1 MTASIITIGT
11 EILIGQI
18 VDTNSAFI
26 GKRLTEIGIT
36 VEAIHSIPDE
46 KTIIFKTLEN
56 CNSEI
61 VLITGGLGPTQDD
74 ITKKTLAEFFN
85 TELIL
90 NNNVL
95 QHITHLF
102 EKVLGRK
109 MNEKNVQQA
118 YVPSNAKILHNKA
131 GTAPGMW
138 FEENSKV
145 YISLPGVPFEM
156 KNLMTDFVL
165 LKLQQQFSLPFIL
178 QKHLLLINIPES
190 ELAILLEDWENSLPE
205 NVSVAYLP
213 KAARIRMRLTIEGKN
228 KQKIEEQLQAQIN
241 ILKPI
246 IAPYLQSEKG
256 EIVEELLQ
264 QKFIEKSLTLS
275 TAESC
280 TGGNISHQITKISGS
295 SAYYIGGMIT
305 YATRIKEQF
314 LHIFHDLI
322 ENETVVSEAVAKA
335 MAEGIKIQF
344 NTDFG
349 LAITG
354 VAGPNL
360 GEDKNEVGTAYIAV
374 ANKDKTFTKKIFYPN
389 LQRED
394 FIEIATLKSLDF
406 LYDCVQKTD
415 L

>member
-11 EILIGQI
+11 EILTGQI

-26 GKRLTEIGIT
+26 GQKLTEIGIN
-36 VEAIHSIPDE
+36 VQSIQSIPDD
-46 KTIIFKTLEN
+46 KQTILNTLQG
-56 CNSEI
+56 CSADI
-61 VLITGGLGPTQDD
+61 IIITGGLGPTQDD
-74 ITKKTLAEFFN
+74 ITKKTLATFFN
-85 TELIL
+85 TELVL
-90 NNNVL
+90 NNKVL
-95 QHITHLF
+95 EHITHLF

-138 FEENSKV
+138 FEENNKI

-165 LKLQQQFSLPFIL
+165 PKLQQQFSLPFIL

-213 KAARIRMRLTIEGKN
+213 KAARIRMRLTIEGTD
-228 KQKIEEQLQAQIN
+228 KQEIEEVLQTQIN
-241 ILKPI
+241 TLKPI

-256 EIVEELLQ
+256 EALEALLQ
-264 QKFIEKSLTLS
+264 QKFIEKSITLS

-280 TGGNISHQITKISGS
+280 TGGNIAHQITTISGS
-295 SAYYIGGMIT
+295 SAYFVGGMIT

-314 LHIFHDLI
+314 LHISHNLI
-322 ENETVVSEAVAKA
+322 ENETVVSEAVANA
-335 MAEGIKIQF
+335 MAEGIRKQF

-360 GEDKNEVGTAYIAV
+360 GEDKNEVGTAYIAI
-374 ANKDKTFTKKIFYPN
+374 ANKDKTWTKKIFYPN
-389 LQRED
+389 LQRQD
-394 FIEIATLKSLDF
+394 FIEIATLKALDF
-406 LYDCVQKTD
+406 LYECV
-415 L
+415 

>member
-1 MTASIITIGT
+1 MSASIITIGT

-26 GKRLTEIGIT
+26 GQKLTEIGIN
-36 VEAIHSIPDE
+36 VQSIQSIPDD
-46 KTIIFKTLEN
+46 KQTILNTLQF
-56 CNSEI
+56 CNADI
-61 VLITGGLGPTQDD
+61 IIITGGLGPTQDD

-85 TELIL
+85 TELVL

-102 EKVLGRK
+102 EKILGRK

-138 FEENSKV
+138 FEENNKI

-156 KNLMTDFVL
+156 KNLMNDFVL
-165 LKLQQQFSLPFIL
+165 PKLQEQFSLPFII
-178 QKHLLLINIPES
+178 QKHLLLVNIPES
-190 ELAILLEDWENSLPE
+190 ELAILLEDWENNLPE
-205 NVSVAYLP
+205 NISVAYLP
-213 KAARIRMRLTIEGKN
+213 KAARIRMRLTIEGNDKP
-228 KQKIEEQLQAQIN
+228 KIEEELQTQIN
-241 ILKPI
+241 KLKLI

-256 EIVEELLQ
+256 EILEELLQ
-264 QKFIEKSLTLS
+264 QKFIAKSITLS

-280 TGGNISHQITKISGS
+280 TGGNIAHQITKISGS
-295 SAYYIGGMIT
+295 SAYYIGGLIT

-314 LHIFHDLI
+314 LHISHELI

-335 MAEGIKIQF
+335 MAEGIRKQF
-344 NTDFG
+344 STDYG

-360 GEDKNEVGTAYIAV
+360 GEDKNEIGTAYIAV
-374 ANKDKTFTKKIFYPN
+374 ANKDNTWIKKIFYPN
-389 LQRED
+389 LQRQD
-394 FIEIATLKSLDF
+394 FIEIATLKALDF
-406 LYDCVQKTD
+406 LYECV
-415 L
+415 